1 MTDNLSPEASKV
13 LGFGTKAGLF
23 DCDAMIIGLSGG
35 PDSVMLGE
43 VLCEI
48 RSVTEGF
55 PKLFAV
61 HINHNIREEAGNDEA
76 FAADW
81 AKAHGVEFRS
91 YSFDI
96 PKLSKEMGRSEEE
109 TGRILRYKAFREFAD
124 GIGEKRT
131 FIAVAHH
138 KDDIAETMM
147 LNLFRGSGLDGLVS
161 PVAKNGQIVRP
172 LLCLTKAEI
181 LRYLT
186 DRGISYCTDKTNDS
200 TDYSRNAWR
209 NEIFPMISKY
219 SVKSPTDAL
228 SDTYELLKADLE
240 LIDKLTDKA
249 YEEAVIRE
257 VGHPFIRTDFL
268 KGSEEAI
275 AGRLIRRLWGEI
287 FGNLTDLSSTNVRE
301 AKEVMTSDGHAAR
314 QIDMPFGRICIRA
327 GGFATFCENGDETRV
342 MRLLST
348 TMGYVVVPSR
358 VSVPI
363 ECGKTTILPNS
374 DIQITC
380 EIIENSDELAY
391 NNKSWF
397 YPIFDDRIPEGF
409 KAGSGDLSL
418 KFRNAGSDSS
428 KPLSRLFADR
438 HIPRQARDGILYLE
452 LEGEI
457 MWIPGIGA
465 TCGAVS
471 SRAYDALV
479 KAAGGAVPRR
489 FLRFCIA

>member
-55 PKLFAV
+55 PKLYAV

-124 GIGEKRT
+124 CIGEKRT

-186 DRGISYCTDKTNDS
+186 DHGISYCTDKTNDS

-209 NEIFPMISKY
+209 NEIFPMI
-219 SVKSPTDAL
+219 
-228 SDTYELLKADLE
+228 
-240 LIDKLTDKA
+240 
-249 YEEAVIRE
+249 
-257 VGHPFIRTDFL
+257 
-268 KGSEEAI
+268 
-275 AGRLIRRLWGEI
+275 
-287 FGNLTDLSSTNVRE
+287 
-301 AKEVMTSDGHAAR
+301 
-314 QIDMPFGRICIRA
+314 
-327 GGFATFCENGDETRV
+327 
-342 MRLLST
+342 
-348 TMGYVVVPSR
+348 
-358 VSVPI
+358 
-363 ECGKTTILPNS
+363 
-374 DIQITC
+374 
-380 EIIENSDELAY
+380 
-391 NNKSWF
+391 
-397 YPIFDDRIPEGF
+397 
-409 KAGSGDLSL
+409 
-418 KFRNAGSDSS
+418 
-428 KPLSRLFADR
+428 
-438 HIPRQARDGILYLE
+438 
-452 LEGEI
+452 
-457 MWIPGIGA
+457 
-465 TCGAVS
+465 
-471 SRAYDALV
+471 
-479 KAAGGAVPRR
+479 
-489 FLRFCIA
+489 